1 MMNKLNNVFGYATR
15 TLARTGLVSVLA
27 LTLLAPPLTVAQA
40 NTVTLNF
47 VNADIGEVA
56 RAVAVMTGR
65 NLVVDPR
72 VRGNINMV
80 SERPVSTSEAYD
92 QFLTA
97 VRLQGY
103 TVVETA
109 GIYKLVPE
117 ADAKQQANTLIGT
130 AKGSDFRS
138 ATQIRGNQIATQVF
152 PLAYENANTMVGVLR
167 PLMGPNSN
175 INVNPSNNSLII
187 TDYADNLQRVAK
199 LIASQDVA
207 KGTDL
212 EIVPLQSANA
222 NDLAPLIIKLS
233 ESSGSGG
240 TNAPMILADTRSNS
254 IILRAGN
261 PSQMM
266 QLKDLIQK
274 LDREFQGGAAST
286 DAVTPGVYV
295 IKLKNGEATKIA
307 TTLRSVLPQGI
318 AAISQ
323 PGTTA
328 TSNVQIQADAA
339 TNSLII
345 TAPDSQYRQLK
356 AVIEKLDARPAQ
368 VFIESLIAE
377 VNSDK
382 VTDFGI
388 QWQSALGQKGDGT
401 VGILGS
407 AFGSGTSNITGLSLA
422 NKQQLAEVSPQ
433 GLNFGLFKKE
443 GGIYVLGM
451 LARLLESTGDG
462 NILAT
467 PNVLTLDNEES
478 RVIVGQN
485 VPFVTGQYTSTG
497 NNSVTN
503 PFQTIERKDVGL
515 TLRVKPQISENG
527 AIRLKIY
534 QESSSVD
541 STSNEGL
548 ITNKRSIET
557 NVIVDDG
564 AIVVLGGL
572 LDDRSVDTESKV
584 PVLGDIATLLLNPVF
599 TGGLLLGL
607 RAVERGEAL
616 RFDYLFEGFKQKF
629 APLLGVGALTFGVLI
644 LFMIIIGGLLV
655 GMNLDAIQEGGFD
668 PTKMLNGLSVGLL
681 AVSVIIGI
689 LVMMLFWFTTQLI
702 TLNDVPV
709 FESLSRSFQG
719 CLRNPLSLLVYVLVV
734 MVIMLALMLPPGLLF
749 FAQVATEGS
758 MVLLVVAALVL
769 FAELLLLAPWLFGTM
784 YVSYKAIFL
793 K

>member
-233 ESSGSGG
+233 EGSGSGG
-240 TNAPMILADTRSNS
+240 TNGPMILADTRSNS

-266 QLKDLIQK
+266 QLKDLIRK
-274 LDREFQGGAAST
+274 LDREFQGGAAT

-407 AFGSGTSNITGLSLA
+407 AFGSGTSNILGLSLA
-422 NKQQLAEVSPQ
+422 NKDKLAEMSPQ

-451 LARLLESTGDG
+451 LARFLESTGDG

-572 LDDRSVDTESKV
+572 LDDRSVGTQSKV
-584 PVLGDIATLLLNPVF
+584 PLLGDIPGLGSLFKSENRKRKKTNLMIFLRPTIVRTEEATRELSSARYEDLRTQQLANQPSRHLIFDNKPLPVLPAVSAPPVVPAAAPAPLGQVPSPVAIAPPVVSVAPATSAAPH
-599 TGGLLLGL
+599 TGLKASSGLAAPQ
-607 RAVERGEAL
+607 RAEPQPKTPEAL
-616 RFDYLFEGFKQKF
+616 QQLFRNSGKQ
-629 APLLGVGALTFGVLI
+629 P
-644 LFMIIIGGLLV
+644 
-655 GMNLDAIQEGGFD
+655 
-668 PTKMLNGLSVGLL
+668 
-681 AVSVIIGI
+681 
-689 LVMMLFWFTTQLI
+689 
-702 TLNDVPV
+702 
-709 FESLSRSFQG
+709 
-719 CLRNPLSLLVYVLVV
+719 
-734 MVIMLALMLPPGLLF
+734 
-749 FAQVATEGS
+749 
-758 MVLLVVAALVL
+758 
-769 FAELLLLAPWLFGTM
+769 
-784 YVSYKAIFL
+784 
-793 K
+793 

>member
-1 MMNKLNNVFGYATR
+1 MKTSHSSPKLKTENGGNTSFMMNKLNNVFGYATR

-584 PVLGDIATLLLNPVF
+584 PVLGDIPGLGSLFKSENRKRKKTNLMIFLRPTIVRTEQETRALSNARYEDLRVQQLANQPARHLIFDNKPVPVLPAISEPTATPAAAAAPFGQQSTPPAARLAPATVTAAPVVPN
-599 TGGLLLGL
+599 TSLKASSGL
-607 RAVERGEAL
+607 AVPQKSETQPKTPEAL
-616 RFDYLFEGFKQKF
+616 QQLF
-629 APLLGVGALTFGVLI
+629 
-644 LFMIIIGGLLV
+644 
-655 GMNLDAIQEGGFD
+655 
-668 PTKMLNGLSVGLL
+668 
-681 AVSVIIGI
+681 
-689 LVMMLFWFTTQLI
+689 
-702 TLNDVPV
+702 
-709 FESLSRSFQG
+709 
-719 CLRNPLSLLVYVLVV
+719 RNPGKQ
-734 MVIMLALMLPPGLLF
+734 P
-749 FAQVATEGS
+749 
-758 MVLLVVAALVL
+758 
-769 FAELLLLAPWLFGTM
+769 
-784 YVSYKAIFL
+784 
-793 K
+793 

>member
-1 MMNKLNNVFGYATR
+1 MKTSHSSPKLKTENGGNTSFMMNKLNNVFGYATR
-15 TLARTGLVSVLA
+15 TLAHTGLVSVLA

-584 PVLGDIATLLLNPVF
+584 PVLGDIPGLGSLFKSENRKRKKTNLMIFLRPTIVRTEQETRALSTARYEDLRVQQLANQPARHLIFDNKPVPVLPAISEPTATPAAAAAPFGQQSTPPAARLAPATVTAAPVVPN
-599 TGGLLLGL
+599 TSLKASSGL
-607 RAVERGEAL
+607 AVPQKSETQPKTPEAL
-616 RFDYLFEGFKQKF
+616 QQLF
-629 APLLGVGALTFGVLI
+629 
-644 LFMIIIGGLLV
+644 
-655 GMNLDAIQEGGFD
+655 
-668 PTKMLNGLSVGLL
+668 
-681 AVSVIIGI
+681 
-689 LVMMLFWFTTQLI
+689 
-702 TLNDVPV
+702 
-709 FESLSRSFQG
+709 
-719 CLRNPLSLLVYVLVV
+719 RNPGKQ
-734 MVIMLALMLPPGLLF
+734 P
-749 FAQVATEGS
+749 
-758 MVLLVVAALVL
+758 
-769 FAELLLLAPWLFGTM
+769 
-784 YVSYKAIFL
+784 
-793 K
+793 

>member
-1 MMNKLNNVFGYATR
+1 MKTSHSSPKLKTENGGNTSFMMNKLNNVFGYATR

-117 ADAKQQANTLIGT
+117 SDAKQQANTLIGT

-584 PVLGDIATLLLNPVF
+584 PVLGDIPGLGSLFKSENRKRKKTNLMIFLRPTIVRTEQETRALSTARYEDLRVQQLANQPARHLIFDNKPVPVLPAISEPTATPAAAAAPFGQQSTPPARLAPATVTAAPVVPN
-599 TGGLLLGL
+599 TSLKASSGL
-607 RAVERGEAL
+607 AVPQKSETQPKTPEAL
-616 RFDYLFEGFKQKF
+616 QQLF
-629 APLLGVGALTFGVLI
+629 
-644 LFMIIIGGLLV
+644 
-655 GMNLDAIQEGGFD
+655 
-668 PTKMLNGLSVGLL
+668 
-681 AVSVIIGI
+681 
-689 LVMMLFWFTTQLI
+689 
-702 TLNDVPV
+702 
-709 FESLSRSFQG
+709 
-719 CLRNPLSLLVYVLVV
+719 RNPGKQ
-734 MVIMLALMLPPGLLF
+734 P
-749 FAQVATEGS
+749 
-758 MVLLVVAALVL
+758 
-769 FAELLLLAPWLFGTM
+769 
-784 YVSYKAIFL
+784 
-793 K
+793 

>member
-1 MMNKLNNVFGYATR
+1 MNKLHLVFTPLKR
-15 TLARTGLVSVLA
+15 TLARAGLASAFLCMLV
-27 LTLLAPPLTVAQA
+27 APPLTIAQA

-97 VRLQGY
+97 VRLQGF
-103 TVVETA
+103 TVVETS

-117 ADAKQQANTLIGT
+117 AEAKQQANTLIGT

-152 PLAYENANTMVGVLR
+152 PLAYENANSMVGVLK
-167 PLMGPNSN
+167 PLMGPSST

-212 EIVPLQSANA
+212 EIVPLRNANA
-222 NDLAPLIIKLS
+222 NELAPLIAKLS
-233 ESSGSGG
+233 ESSGAGA
-240 TNAPMILADTRSNS
+240 NAPMILADTRSNS

-261 PSQMM
+261 PLQLIQMR
-266 QLKDLIQK
+266 DLIQK
-274 LDREFQGGAAST
+274 LDREFQGGAAT

-323 PGTTA
+323 PGVTA

-356 AVIEKLDARPAQ
+356 AVIDKLDARPAQ

-382 VTDFGI
+382 VADFGI

-401 VGILGS
+401 VGVLGS
-407 AFGSGTSNITGLSLA
+407 AFGTGTSNIVGLSLA
-422 NKQQLAEVSPQ
+422 NKGQLADLSPQ

-451 LARLLESTGDG
+451 LAKFLENTGDG

-497 NNSVTN
+497 NNSGVTN

-541 STSNEGL
+541 SISNEGL

-572 LDDRSVDTESKV
+572 LDDRNTDTESKV
-584 PVLGDIATLLLNPVF
+584 PLLGDIPGIGSLFKTENRKRKKTNLMIFLRPTIVRTEQETRALSNARYED
-599 TGGLLLGL
+599 L
-607 RAVERGEAL
+607 RAQQLANQPSRHL
-616 RFDYLFEGFKQKF
+616 IFDNKPLPVLPPIVTPPPAAVASPVPQTRVAQPVTMAAP
-629 APLLGVGALTFGVLI
+629 APLAAPAAPSAPLKASNASAPPQNNEAPAARPDALKQ
-644 LFMIIIGGLLV
+644 LF
-655 GMNLDAIQEGGFD
+655 
-668 PTKMLNGLSVGLL
+668 
-681 AVSVIIGI
+681 
-689 LVMMLFWFTTQLI
+689 
-702 TLNDVPV
+702 
-709 FESLSRSFQG
+709 
-719 CLRNPLSLLVYVLVV
+719 RNP
-734 MVIMLALMLPPGLLF
+734 
-749 FAQVATEGS
+749 
-758 MVLLVVAALVL
+758 
-769 FAELLLLAPWLFGTM
+769 GTQP
-784 YVSYKAIFL
+784 
-793 K
+793 

>member
-1 MMNKLNNVFGYATR
+1 MNKLHLVFTPLKR
-15 TLARTGLVSVLA
+15 TLARARLVSAFLCV
-27 LTLLAPPLTVAQA
+27 LLAPPLTIAQA

-97 VRLQGY
+97 VRLQGF
-103 TVVETA
+103 TVVETS

-117 ADAKQQANTLIGT
+117 AEAKQQANTLIGT

-138 ATQIRGNQIATQVF
+138 ASQIRGNQIATQVF
-152 PLAYENANTMVGVLR
+152 PLAYENANSMVGVLK
-167 PLMGPNSN
+167 PLMGPSST

-212 EIVPLQSANA
+212 EIVPLRNANA
-222 NDLAPLIIKLS
+222 NDLAPLIAKLS
-233 ESSGSGG
+233 ESSGTGA
-240 TNAPMILADTRSNS
+240 NAPMILADTRSNS

-261 PSQMM
+261 PL
-266 QLKDLIQK
+266 QLIQLRDLIQK
-274 LDREFQGGAAST
+274 LDREFQGGAAT

-323 PGTTA
+323 PGVTA
-328 TSNVQIQADAA
+328 ISNVQIQADAA

-356 AVIEKLDARPAQ
+356 AVIDKLDARPAQ

-382 VTDFGI
+382 VSDFGI

-401 VGILGS
+401 VGVLGS
-407 AFGSGTSNITGLSLA
+407 SFGSGTSNIVGLSLA
-422 NKQQLAEVSPQ
+422 NKGQLADLSPQ

-451 LARLLESTGDG
+451 LAKFLENTGDG

-497 NNSVTN
+497 NNSGVTN

-541 STSNEGL
+541 SISNEGL

-572 LDDRSVDTESKV
+572 LDDRSTDTESKV
-584 PVLGDIATLLLNPVF
+584 PLLGDIPGIGSLFKTETRKRKKTNLMIFLRPTIVRTEQETRELSNARYED
-599 TGGLLLGL
+599 L
-607 RAVERGEAL
+607 RAQQLANQPSRHLIFDNKPLPVLPPIVTPPPANAAL
-616 RFDYLFEGFKQKF
+616 PVALAPVAQPVTIAVSAAPVVAPAVPS
-629 APLLGVGALTFGVLI
+629 APLKASSGIALPQKNEAPAARPDALKQ
-644 LFMIIIGGLLV
+644 LF
-655 GMNLDAIQEGGFD
+655 
-668 PTKMLNGLSVGLL
+668 
-681 AVSVIIGI
+681 
-689 LVMMLFWFTTQLI
+689 
-702 TLNDVPV
+702 
-709 FESLSRSFQG
+709 
-719 CLRNPLSLLVYVLVV
+719 RNP
-734 MVIMLALMLPPGLLF
+734 
-749 FAQVATEGS
+749 
-758 MVLLVVAALVL
+758 
-769 FAELLLLAPWLFGTM
+769 GTQP
-784 YVSYKAIFL
+784 
-793 K
+793 

>member
-1 MMNKLNNVFGYATR
+1 MNKLHLVFTPLKR
-15 TLARTGLVSVLA
+15 TLTRAGLVSAFLCI
-27 LTLLAPPLTVAQA
+27 LLAPPLTIAQA

-97 VRLQGY
+97 VRLQGF
-103 TVVETA
+103 TVVETS

-117 ADAKQQANTLIGT
+117 AEAKQQANTLIGT

-138 ATQIRGNQIATQVF
+138 ASQIRGNQIATQVF
-152 PLAYENANTMVGVLR
+152 PLAYENANSMVGVLK
-167 PLMGPNSN
+167 PLMGPSST

-212 EIVPLQSANA
+212 EIVPLRNANA
-222 NDLAPLIIKLS
+222 NDLAPLIAKLS
-233 ESSGSGG
+233 ESSGTGA
-240 TNAPMILADTRSNS
+240 NAPMILADTRSNS

-261 PSQMM
+261 PL
-266 QLKDLIQK
+266 QLIQLRDLIQK
-274 LDREFQGGAAST
+274 LDREFQGGAAT

-323 PGTTA
+323 PGVTA

-356 AVIEKLDARPAQ
+356 AVIDKLDARPAQ

-382 VTDFGI
+382 VSDFGI

-401 VGILGS
+401 VGVLGS
-407 AFGSGTSNITGLSLA
+407 AFGSGTSNIVGLSLA
-422 NKQQLAEVSPQ
+422 NKGQLADLSPQ

-451 LARLLESTGDG
+451 LAKFLENTGDG

-497 NNSVTN
+497 NNSGVTN

-541 STSNEGL
+541 SISNEGL

-572 LDDRSVDTESKV
+572 LDDRSTDTESKV
-584 PVLGDIATLLLNPVF
+584 PLLGDIPGIGSLFKTENRKRKKTNLMIFLRPTIVRTEQETRELSNARYED
-599 TGGLLLGL
+599 L
-607 RAVERGEAL
+607 RAQQLANQPSRHL
-616 RFDYLFEGFKQKF
+616 IFDNKPLPVLPPIVTPPPANAAPPVAQAPVAQPVTIAVSAAPVAAPVAPS
-629 APLLGVGALTFGVLI
+629 APLKASNGIALPQKNEAPAARPDALKQ
-644 LFMIIIGGLLV
+644 LF
-655 GMNLDAIQEGGFD
+655 
-668 PTKMLNGLSVGLL
+668 
-681 AVSVIIGI
+681 
-689 LVMMLFWFTTQLI
+689 
-702 TLNDVPV
+702 
-709 FESLSRSFQG
+709 
-719 CLRNPLSLLVYVLVV
+719 RNP
-734 MVIMLALMLPPGLLF
+734 G
-749 FAQVATEGS
+749 AQ
-758 MVLLVVAALVL
+758 
-769 FAELLLLAPWLFGTM
+769 P
-784 YVSYKAIFL
+784 
-793 K
+793 

>member
-1 MMNKLNNVFGYATR
+1 MNKLHLVFTPLKR
-15 TLARTGLVSVLA
+15 TLARTSLASAFVLM
-27 LTLLAPPLTVAQA
+27 LLAPPLTIAQA

-47 VNADIGEVA
+47 VNAEIGEVA

-97 VRLQGY
+97 VRLQGF
-103 TVVETA
+103 TVVETS

-117 ADAKQQANTLIGT
+117 AEAKQQANTLIGT
-130 AKGSDFRS
+130 SKGSDFRS

-212 EIVPLQSANA
+212 EIVPLRSANA

-233 ESSGSGG
+233 ESSGGAA
-240 TNAPMILADTRSNS
+240 NAPMVLADTRSNS

-261 PSQMM
+261 PLQMIQM
-266 QLKDLIQK
+266 KDLIQK
-274 LDREFQGGAAST
+274 LDREFQGGAAT

-323 PGTTA
+323 PGSTA

-356 AVIEKLDARPAQ
+356 AVIDKLDARPAQ

-382 VTDFGI
+382 VADFGI

-401 VGILGS
+401 VGVLGS
-407 AFGSGTSNITGLSLA
+407 AFGSGTSNILGLSLA
-422 NKQQLAEVSPQ
+422 NKDKLAEMSPQ

-451 LARLLESTGDG
+451 LAKFLENTGDG

-497 NNSVTN
+497 NNSGVTN

-572 LDDRSVDTESKV
+572 LDDRSTETQSKV
-584 PVLGDIATLLLNPVF
+584 PLLGDIPGIGSLFKTENRKRKKTNLMIFLRPTIVRTEQETRELSNARYED
-599 TGGLLLGL
+599 L
-607 RAVERGEAL
+607 RAQQLANQPSRHLIFDNKPLPAL
-616 RFDYLFEGFKQKF
+616 PPIVTPPATAAVPVAQ
-629 APLLGVGALTFGVLI
+629 APVVAQPVTI
-644 LFMIIIGGLLV
+644 
-655 GMNLDAIQEGGFD
+655 
-668 PTKMLNGLSVGLL
+668 
-681 AVSVIIGI
+681 AVPAPVAPPS
-689 LVMMLFWFTTQLI
+689 TQLKASSGI
-702 TLNDVPV
+702 ALPQKN
-709 FESLSRSFQG
+709 ESPAARPDALKQLF
-719 CLRNPLSLLVYVLVV
+719 RNPGVQ
-734 MVIMLALMLPPGLLF
+734 P
-749 FAQVATEGS
+749 
-758 MVLLVVAALVL
+758 
-769 FAELLLLAPWLFGTM
+769 
-784 YVSYKAIFL
+784 
-793 K
+793 

>member
-1 MMNKLNNVFGYATR
+1 MKTSHSSPKLKTENGGNTSFMMNKLNNVFGYATR

-584 PVLGDIATLLLNPVF
+584 PVLGDIPGLGSLFKSENRKRKKTNLMIFLRPTIVRTEQETRALSNARYEDLRVQQLANQPARHLIFDNKPVPVLPAISEPTATPAAAPAPFGQQSTPPAARLAPATVTAAPVVPN
-599 TGGLLLGL
+599 TSLKASSGL
-607 RAVERGEAL
+607 AVPQKSETQPKTPEAL
-616 RFDYLFEGFKQKF
+616 QQLF
-629 APLLGVGALTFGVLI
+629 
-644 LFMIIIGGLLV
+644 
-655 GMNLDAIQEGGFD
+655 
-668 PTKMLNGLSVGLL
+668 
-681 AVSVIIGI
+681 
-689 LVMMLFWFTTQLI
+689 
-702 TLNDVPV
+702 
-709 FESLSRSFQG
+709 
-719 CLRNPLSLLVYVLVV
+719 RNPGKQ
-734 MVIMLALMLPPGLLF
+734 P
-749 FAQVATEGS
+749 
-758 MVLLVVAALVL
+758 
-769 FAELLLLAPWLFGTM
+769 
-784 YVSYKAIFL
+784 
-793 K
+793 